1 MPQSFI
7 DAFNKIVKSQGLA
20 LAVLLAVL
28 IWREW
33 ASHDQYQ
40 QFRADIIRIEAK
52 ADDCKRALI
61 EVYKEDHST
70 MLKTLH
76 DNNVVLRQNQKMM
89 KRLKR

>member
-1 MPQSFI
+1 MPQHIIEF
-7 DAFNKIVKSQGLA
+7 FNKLVKSQGLA

-33 ASHDQYQ
+33 SAHNQYQ

-52 ADDCKRALI
+52 ADDCKKSLI
-61 EVYKEDHST
+61 EVYQTDHAT

-76 DNNVVLRQNQKMM
+76 DNNVVLRQNQKIIENLQ
-89 KRLKR
+89 R